1 MRKDISKQLSNLVIR
16 KEEEGVRY
24 SEYKIYPMIF
34 NRGAG
39 AIGYSV
45 GYSVY
50 RAGFINS
57 LFGNSPAAARNRMVI
72 SSSKAR

>member
-45 GYSVY
+45 Y

-72 SSSKAR
+72 SSSSSKAR

>member
-1 MRKDISKQLSNLVIR
+1 MRKDILNQLSNRDIR
-16 KEEEGVRY
+16 KEEEGVRH
-24 SEYKIYPMIF
+24 SEYKIYSMIL

-39 AIGYSV
+39 AIGYF
-45 GYSVY
+45 VY

-57 LFGNSPAAARNRMVI
+57 LFGNSPAVARNRMVNS

>member
-1 MRKDISKQLSNLVIR
+1 MRKDTSKQLSNLVIR
-16 KEEEGVRY
+16 KEEAGVRY
-24 SEYKIYPMIF
+24 SEYKRYPMIF

-39 AIGYSV
+39 AIGYF
-45 GYSVY
+45 VY

-57 LFGNSPAAARNRMVI
+57 LFGNSPAVARNRMVNS

>member
-1 MRKDISKQLSNLVIR
+1 
-16 KEEEGVRY
+16 
-24 SEYKIYPMIF
+24 MIF

-39 AIGYSV
+39 AI

-72 SSSKAR
+72 SSSSSKAR